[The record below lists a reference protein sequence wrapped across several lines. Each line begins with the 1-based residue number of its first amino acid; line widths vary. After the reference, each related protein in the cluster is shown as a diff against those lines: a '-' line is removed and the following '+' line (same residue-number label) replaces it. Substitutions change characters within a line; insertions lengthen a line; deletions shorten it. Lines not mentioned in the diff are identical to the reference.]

1 MNLKYLY
8 KMLLKTRFLNL
19 RIIINNLLVANYIKN
34 LRKKKINLEE
44 TYREVE
50 CVIPSPIKMGNQR
63 NFT

>member
-19 RIIINNLLVANYIKN
+19 RVIINANYIKN

>member
-19 RIIINNLLVANYIKN
+19 RVIINNLLVANYIKN
-34 LRKKKINLEE
+34 LRKKKIYLEE
-44 TYREVE
+44 TCRKVE